1 LKVREN
7 RDWKG
12 TKEMAKQEKSLMRQ
26 MIEERG
32 IKDLKGVQDLV
43 KELTSG
49 LIQECMDAE
58 LEDELGYSKYDYKN
72 KQGSNSRNGSY
83 SKTVSSSQGPVEL
96 KVPRD
101 REGEYEPEIVKKGQM
116 DISAI
121 EDKIL
126 FLYSQGTSTREIE
139 RTMQEMYGIM
149 VDATR
154 VSRITDKIL
163 PLIRE
168 WQNRPLETCY
178 AHVVLDAIH
187 YKVREEGTVVKKAVY
202 IAIGTDMAGM
212 KEVLGLWIGETE
224 SSKYWLGVLNGLKA
238 RGVEHILIISVD
250 GLNGFTE
257 AIEAVYPKTEV
268 QRCILHQIR
277 NSTRYVS
284 YKDLK
289 AFTAGLKPIYKAA
302 TEEAALLALDE
313 FEETWGARYPLAIK
327 SWRQHWSELATMFR
341 YPEALRRIIYTTNAL
356 ENFNRQLRKVTK
368 TKSAFVSDD
377 ALLKQLYLVTM
388 QVSEKW
394 TMPVANWRDILAQ
407 LIIFFG
413 DRVSV
418 HL

>member
-1 LKVREN
+1 
-7 RDWKG
+7 
-12 TKEMAKQEKSLMRQ
+12 MAKQEKSLMRQ

-341 YPEALRRIIYTTNAL
+341 SPEALRRIIYTTNAL